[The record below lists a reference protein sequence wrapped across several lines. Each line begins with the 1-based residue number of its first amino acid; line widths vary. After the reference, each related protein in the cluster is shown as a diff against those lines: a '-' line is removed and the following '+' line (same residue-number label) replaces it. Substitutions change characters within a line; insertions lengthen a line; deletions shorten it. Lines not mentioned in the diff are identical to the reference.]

1 MSREDAARW
10 AQRLED
16 VMDRNC
22 FETAKGAV
30 GLDQYKVR
38 SWTGGHRHIT
48 LALFALAYR
57 AVRRKAAG
65 GEKSGP
71 QADIDRALRL
81 DLLPPHRTRTAPAA
95 LASGMGAP
103 A

>member
-1 MSREDAARW
+1 
-10 AQRLED
+10 
-16 VMDRNC
+16 MDRNC

-30 GLDQYKVR
+30 GLDQYEVR